1 MTKSQFTNEYER
13 FRLLLVDARHECRLT
28 QEQVADKLRRPQ
40 SFVSKYERG
49 ERRLD
54 VIEFVQVARVLGLD
68 PCRFLERIIGDRET
82 TKG

>member
-1 MTKSQFTNEYER
+1 MTKSQFTIEYER
-13 FRLLLVDARHECRLT
+13 FRLLLVDARRECRLT
-28 QEQVADKLRRPQ
+28 QAQVAGRLHRPQ

-68 PCRFLERIIGDRET
+68 PCRFLQRIIRDGKMT
-82 TKG
+82 NG